1 MPRPAQPSPSTC
13 AISVLSPPS
22 GEPRQVQ
29 VVDRDNRLLALCPQ
43 QTVSAQRLH
52 HRAVAVLAFS
62 REGKLILQ
70 KKRVPE
76 RKHAVWGVPLTR
88 LTYGE
93 EAQQD
98 IADRLLAAL
107 MGTKG
112 PLLYKKSTTLL
123 PSGHGPMFLTTFST
137 GRTALPVQLR
147 SLLAVDADEMREL
160 AAEFSDLIDSPTS
173 RLWQRRRLLLRT

>member
-1 MPRPAQPSPSTC
+1 MP
-13 AISVLSPPS
+13 VLSPRS
-22 GEPRQVQ
+22 AEPRQVQ
-29 VVDRDNRLLALCPQ
+29 VVDRDNRLLALCSLEM
-43 QTVSAQRLH
+43 VSAQQLH
-52 HRAVAVLAFS
+52 HRAVAVLIFS
-62 REGKLILQ
+62 GEGKLILQ
-70 KKRVPE
+70 KKRAPE

-88 LTYGE
+88 LMYGE

-98 IADRLLAAL
+98 IADRLLATV

-123 PSGHGPMFLTTFST
+123 PSGHGPMFLTAFST
-137 GRTALPVQLR
+137 GKTSFLAPHR

-160 AAEFSDLIDSPTS
+160 VVEFSDLIDSPTS